1 MANGFKFSLEK
12 LLEMRKTREEEG
24 KKLFNNSQQELQKS
38 INKLNDL
45 NDKYKQYNGISAG
58 ETVIYQKLKKN
69 YLIALNKGIEQTE
82 IEIEK
87 KQKEVDKAARAIID
101 EVTEQ
106 TIISIEGEINKYI
119 DGINQKIERDV
130 LKQKAILEKSLY
142 DIKIDISIEE
152 NNRSRDIESLEQDLK
167 VIREFRND
175 NLV

>member
-1 MANGFKFSLEK
+1 MYINDQIRA
-12 LLEMRKTREEEG
+12 REVMVIGPGGEQLG
-24 KKLFNNSQQELQKS
+24 IKS
-38 INKLNDL
+38 LNDAKTL
-45 NDKYKQYNGISAG
+45 ASFAGFDLVLINPTATPPVCKIMDYNKFKY
-58 ETVIYQKLKKN
+58 E
-69 YLIALNKGIEQTE
+69 NK
-82 IEIEK
+82 K

-106 TIISIEGEINKYI
+106 TIISIESEINKYI

-130 LKQKAILEKSLY
+130 LKQKAILEKSLS

-175 NLV
+175 NLVQED